1 MSWKVRKTRLKKVFL
16 ATTGDCTID
25 LRQDGNLPDI
35 APILTTYHQDW
46 VLPTA
51 DAKITLEQGSVMR
64 ISCPG
69 FGFSNEDLRNSQ
81 FQETKYVTMFE
92 NHWKSLIQHCERSE
106 LRLHIEWT
114 KAHQKCQKMV
124 NFGDFLKIWSLRSF
138 LIEQKSVENAKIE
151 KF

>member
-1 MSWKVRKTRLKKVFL
+1 MRKTRLKKVFL

-81 FQETKYVTMFE
+81 FQETKYVTVFE
-92 NHWKSLIQHCERSE
+92 NHGKKSHSTLRAKRS
-106 LRLHIEWT
+106 T
-114 KAHQKCQKMV
+114 
-124 NFGDFLKIWSLRSF
+124 F
-138 LIEQKSVENAKIE
+138 
-151 KF
+151 

>member
-1 MSWKVRKTRLKKVFL
+1 MSRVLLRNKTESMSLL
-16 ATTGDCTID
+16 ATTGTCTID

-46 VLPTA
+46 LLPTA

-81 FQETKYVTMFE
+81 FHETKYVTFRVIFR
-92 NHWKSLIQHCERSE
+92 H
-106 LRLHIEWT
+106 
-114 KAHQKCQKMV
+114 
-124 NFGDFLKIWSLRSF
+124 
-138 LIEQKSVENAKIE
+138 
-151 KF
+151 